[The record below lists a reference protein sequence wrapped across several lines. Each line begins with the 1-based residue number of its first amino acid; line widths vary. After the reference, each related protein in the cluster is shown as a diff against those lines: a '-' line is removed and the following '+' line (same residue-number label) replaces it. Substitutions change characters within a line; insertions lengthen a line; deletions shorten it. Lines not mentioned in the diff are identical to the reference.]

1 MKRKSCLPIKT
12 FLVALV
18 ALVSVTFSNTTQ
30 AQPGFRA
37 NVGFNDFY
45 TELSPYGRWV
55 NMPRYG
61 QVWIYNEPNFR
72 PYYTNGRWLDTDLG
86 YSWSSGYS
94 WGWAPFHYG
103 RWENDPYYGWFWIPG
118 YEYAP
123 AWVLWS
129 QADDYYGWAP
139 LGFGV
144 DINISVGS
152 IPYNR
157 WMYAP
162 VRRIGYAKIDR
173 YCVPYNRVNVYY
185 QRQRPIVNVYVHN
198 NVRYDRGPGRGNY
211 RDNYRNDNRYYNNG
225 NGSRPDRRPEISN
238 NRPETN
244 NNRPEYNNN
253 NSNAGRPQYR
263 RPESNNI
270 LTPPPV
276 SERPDVTRP
285 RTRSN
290 NNGSEIITQR
300 RAPVQNNQPRV
311 ENNNRV
317 QQNREMP
324 RVSRSESNSN
334 SNNGMQ
340 NFTPHERQRLNKAE
354 ARR

>member
-1 MKRKSCLPIKT
+1 MKRKSYLPFKT
-12 FLVALV
+12 LLIGLIALI
-18 ALVSVTFSNTTQ
+18 SVTVSNKVQ

-37 NVGFNDFY
+37 NVSFNDFY
-45 TELSPYGRWV
+45 AELSPYGRWV
-55 NMPRYG
+55 SMPRYG
-61 QVWIYNEPNFR
+61 QVWIYNEPDFR

-103 RWENDPYYGWFWIPG
+103 RWEFDPYYGWFWIPG
-118 YEYAP
+118 YDYAP
-123 AWVLWS
+123 AWVVWS

-162 VRRIGYAKIDR
+162 VRRIGYARIDR
-173 YCVPYNRVNVYY
+173 YCVPYNKVNFYY

-198 NVRYDRGPGRGNY
+198 NVRYDRGPARVDY
-211 RDNYRNDNRYYNNG
+211 RNNYRNDYRNYNNG
-225 NGSRPDRRPEISN
+225 NGSRPDYRRPQNDNRQEYADNSTSAPNTGRPRYRGNRNNNLTPPAAN
-238 NRPETN
+238 NRVNVAPPQ
-244 NNRPEYNNN
+244 NRNFNNN
-253 NSNAGRPQYR
+253 N
-263 RPESNNI
+263 EM
-270 LTPPPV
+270 
-276 SERPDVTRP
+276 
-285 RTRSN
+285 
-290 NNGSEIITQR
+290 ITQR
-300 RAPVQNNQPRV
+300 RASAQNNQPQMQQ
-311 ENNNRV
+311 NNSRV

-324 RVSRSESNSN
+324 RVSRSESNSAPKQ
-334 SNNGMQ
+334 Q
-340 NFTPHERQRLNKAE
+340 NFTPHQRYQFNKAE